1 LTLNEFTDMLSR
13 ISTMLG
19 KPYYAARVRPK
30 FVKWDLWQRL
40 KEDINPRN
48 RIRRL
53 SLNPDFRKN
62 ILKAFGKYNVKGDG
76 KLTKEDYHELCA
88 KELRFTKQQANSL
101 LESVGLNL
109 SFKFLDIQQ
118 YCSMFI
124 GPEQYVPDVRESDD
138 SRRRCLDTYNMLHN
152 YKLSTASISTDE
164 LKKSAEYIDAFQM
177 NARLESRPESR
188 EIVKSGIH
196 IFLVFDTQHTTIART

>member
-1 LTLNEFTDMLSR
+1 MLSR
-13 ISTMLG
+13 VSTMLG

-76 KLTKEDYHELCA
+76 KLTKDDYQELCA
-88 KELRFTKQQANSL
+88 KELRFTKPQANSL

-138 SRRRCLDTYNMLHN
+138 SRSRCLDTYNMLHN

-164 LKKSAEYIDAFQM
+164 LKK
-177 NARLESRPESR
+177 
-188 EIVKSGIH
+188 KC
-196 IFLVFDTQHTTIART
+196 